1 MTPRALS
8 LRIPVAVFALLAAA
22 ACEVDFVP
30 RAEARE
36 EWKKSYTVAADG
48 QLTIENTNGKIV
60 VRPGTGSVIEVIA
73 TRIAKA
79 GTDEAA
85 KKVLDEH
92 RIEESASAASVKLS
106 SRLSGMNWRHSQYQ
120 VDYEVRAPAGIAL
133 NLSAT
138 NGTIDVSEWNGRVE
152 MSATNG
158 TLTGMGLKGEVEA
171 NTTNGKIDVRLAAL
185 NERGVNLET
194 TNGRV
199 SVELPRD
206 AKGRV
211 VARVTNGAISV
222 EGLNVEPSPS
232 NTRRRY
238 EAALNG
244 GGGPTVNVETTN
256 GAISVRGS

>member
-8 LRIPVAVFALLAAA
+8 LRIPAAVLTLLASV

-36 EWKKSYTVAADG
+36 EWKKSYPASADT
-48 QLTIENTNGKIV
+48 QLAIENTNGKIV
-60 VRPGTGSVIEVIA
+60 VRPGTGSTVEVIA

-79 GTDEAA
+79 GSDDAA
-85 KKVLDEH
+85 KQLLDGNKMEETVSGSSV
-92 RIEESASAASVKLS
+92 RIS
-106 SRLSGMNWRHSQYQ
+106 SRSARLNFGRGQYQ
-120 VDYEVRAPAGIAL
+120 VNYEVRAPAGIAL
-133 NLSAT
+133 TLSAT
-138 NGTIDVSEWNGRVE
+138 NGTIDVSDWNGRVE
-152 MSATNG
+152 MRATNG
-158 TLTGMGLKGEVEA
+158 TLTGVSLKGEVEA
-171 NTTNGKIDVRLAAL
+171 TTTNGKIDVRLAAL

-199 SVELPRD
+199 SLALPKD

-211 VARVTNGAISV
+211 LARVTNGSISV

-244 GGGPTVNVETTN
+244 GGGPTVSVETTN
-256 GAISVRGS
+256 GSVTVRGS

>member
-1 MTPRALS
+1 MKLRALS
-8 LRIPVAVFALLAAA
+8 FLGILALLASA
-22 ACEVDFVP
+22 ACQLDFVP

-36 EWKKSYTVAADG
+36 EWKKTYTVAADG

-60 VRPGTGSVIEVIA
+60 VRPGTGTSIEILA
-73 TRIAKA
+73 TRVAKA

-85 KKVLDEH
+85 KKLLDEMK
-92 RIEESASAASVKLS
+92 IEESVTGSSVRVS
-106 SRLSGMNWRHSQYQ
+106 SRGSRLNVGGGQYH
-120 VDYEVRAPAGIAL
+120 VNYEVRAPAGIAL

-158 TLTGMGLKGEVEA
+158 TLTGVSLKGQVEA
-171 NTTNGKIDVRLAAL
+171 TTTNGKIDVRLAAL
-185 NERGVNLET
+185 NEGGVNLET

-211 VARVTNGAISV
+211 LARVTNGAISV

-238 EAALNG
+238 EGTLNG
-244 GGGPTVNVETTN
+244 GGGPTVSVETTN
-256 GAISVRGS
+256 GAVSVRGS